1 MRTIKTVGEIKKYAE
16 SLPMLDGRALAGE
29 LVRLKNGGVPFLGC
43 VCFVQHNR
51 KAGLLEARNI
61 LLAADVYSEREKIG
75 YRSDV
80 AGDACRSERKRLVRY
95 DKAA

>member
-1 MRTIKTVGEIKKYAE
+1 MKTVGEIKKYAE

-51 KAGLLEARNI
+51 KG
-61 LLAADVYSEREKIG
+61 
-75 YRSDV
+75 
-80 AGDACRSERKRLVRY
+80 ACLRRGIFCWRRMCIPNGKNRISKRCCRQCLP
-95 DKAA
+95 K